1 MTKEERMALEHEW
14 AEINERLKGEFVN
27 PKDMRRKDEI
37 TSLLM
42 TDGENANIKF
52 NFLKGR
58 GGNKGMNV
66 TKPYSR
72 KGKVG

>member
-1 MTKEERMALEHEW
+1 MTQEERMALEQEW
-14 AEINERLKGEFVN
+14 QEITERLKGEFVN

-52 NFLKGR
+52 KFVKGN
-58 GGNKGMNV
+58 GGRKGMNV

>member
-1 MTKEERMALEHEW
+1 MTQEERMALEQEW
-14 AEINERLKGEFVN
+14 ADIKERLKGEFVN
-27 PKDMRRKDEI
+27 PKDMRRNEEI

-52 NFLKGR
+52 NFVKGR

-66 TKPYSR
+66 TKSYSR

>member
-1 MTKEERMALEHEW
+1 MTPQERIVLEQEW

-27 PKDMRRKDEI
+27 PKDIRRKEEI

-42 TDGENANIKF
+42 TDGKNSNIKF
-52 NFLKGR
+52 NFIKGR
-58 GGNKGMNV
+58 GGNKGLNV
-66 TKPYSR
+66 TKPYNR

>member
-1 MTKEERMALEHEW
+1 MTQEERMALEQEW
-14 AEINERLKGEFVN
+14 VEINERLKGEFVN
-27 PKDMRRKDEI
+27 PKDLRRKDEI

-52 NFLKGR
+52 NFIKGR

-66 TKPYSR
+66 TKLYIR

>member
-1 MTKEERMALEHEW
+1 MTQEERMALEQEW

-27 PKDMRRKDEI
+27 PKDMRRKDAI